1 MGTRRR
7 KVEVGS
13 GNIFADLGLPDAEHM
28 LFKSTIVIELHR
40 LIKQRKLT
48 QSAAA
53 KLTGIGQGDL
63 SKVCRGQL
71 RGYSEAKLMR
81 MLAAFDQDV
90 EITTRPAPTSGR
102 GGADHLHSPY
112 LVGFFS

>member
-1 MGTRRR
+1 
-7 KVEVGS
+7 
-13 GNIFADLGLPDAEHM
+13 
-28 LFKSTIVIELHR
+28 

-53 KLTGIGQGDL
+53 KLIGISQGDL
-63 SKVCRGQL
+63 SKVRRGQF

-90 EITTRPAPTSGR
+90 EITTWPQRKAGEAGPIIFARRAS
-102 GGADHLHSPY
+102 
-112 LVGFFS
+112 